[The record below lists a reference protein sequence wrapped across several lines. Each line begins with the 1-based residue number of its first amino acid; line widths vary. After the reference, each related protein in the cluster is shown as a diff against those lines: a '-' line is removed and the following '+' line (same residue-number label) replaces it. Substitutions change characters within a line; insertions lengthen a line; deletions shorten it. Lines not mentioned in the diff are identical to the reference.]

1 MTYTYVTPHPEDGML
16 PKECYT
22 TVVSFSILDM
32 TSPNGLGVSQ
42 MAHRIL
48 REKVYDSYPEFAIT
62 EKTNSEH
69 LALEGPS
76 PSGNKMIDPITD
88 NPTRSATDDD

>member
-1 MTYTYVTPHPEDGML
+1 ML

-32 TSPNGLGVSQ
+32 TLPNGLGVSQ

-69 LALEGPS
+69 LVLALEGPS
-76 PSGNKMIDPITD
+76 PSGNKMIDPTTD
-88 NPTRSATDDD
+88 KPTRSATDDD